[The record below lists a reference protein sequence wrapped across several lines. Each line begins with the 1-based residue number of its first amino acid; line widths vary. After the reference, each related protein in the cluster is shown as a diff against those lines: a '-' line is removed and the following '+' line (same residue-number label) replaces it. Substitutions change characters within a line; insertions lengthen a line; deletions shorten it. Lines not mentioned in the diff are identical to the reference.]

1 MEPLDI
7 GWPRRRAAARAC
19 GAGRAVARARRRDPR
34 RSHRR
39 AALPFVG
46 LPPRHRCPGTG
57 RAEPRAVRGPA
68 VARGGPREPGDRA
81 RGGPRARSHGR
92 ILRSL
97 GRRRGDAR
105 SRRDPRVP
113 LAPAADCRRGRRATI
128 APGRVC
134 RDRARGLGGDGAA
147 GARAGAGGA
156 GARLR
161 AGGPR
166 ARRVRRAA
174 RGAARP
180 PQRARARHRRRDPGG
195 RGRDHGR
202 SGPLVRGPG
211 CAAADAV
218 LGRHDR
224 RGTGSAARCA
234 VGVALPGARDR
245 RHGAGCQSRGRRLA
259 RRARRAGMT
268 DIAYHPTRLRA
279 LRDQFR
285 ALRAA
290 EFPWTADT
298 VYLNNASIGPIPERT
313 RRALDEFTAKRTA
326 PHLLPDRELQA
337 GLQAA
342 RVAVARL
349 INAESS
355 EIALTT
361 NTSFGLNVAA
371 RALPLQRGD
380 VVLVS
385 DREFPANVY
394 PWLLL
399 KKQGVDVELAP
410 CAPEGWPDEDY
421 LVERLHDPRVR
432 VLALSFVQFSNG
444 YRADLARLGAACR
457 ANGTFLVVD
466 GIQGVGNSVLDV
478 RETPVDI
485 LACGGQ
491 KWLLAPWGSG
501 FVYVRRELISVL
513 EPPVTGWMAFEGT
526 DDFSRLTEY
535 NPTFRSDAR
544 RFEMVTLPFQD
555 FHGMTASVG
564 MLAEL
569 GIDDI
574 AQYARTLH
582 EPVCRWADETG
593 VRVVSPRAEA
603 HRSAI
608 ICLAPAHPV
617 EAYHALKRAHVVCSL
632 REGAIRLA
640 PHCYNTVEE
649 LERVLDVLDQV
660 DPL

>member
-1 MEPLDI
+1 
-7 GWPRRRAAARAC
+7 
-19 GAGRAVARARRRDPR
+19 V
-34 RSHRR
+34 
-39 AALPFVG
+39 
-46 LPPRHRCPGTG
+46 
-57 RAEPRAVRGPA
+57 
-68 VARGGPREPGDRA
+68 
-81 RGGPRARSHGR
+81 
-92 ILRSL
+92 
-97 GRRRGDAR
+97 
-105 SRRDPRVP
+105 
-113 LAPAADCRRGRRATI
+113 
-128 APGRVC
+128 
-134 RDRARGLGGDGAA
+134 
-147 GARAGAGGA
+147 
-156 GARLR
+156 
-161 AGGPR
+161 
-166 ARRVRRAA
+166 
-174 RGAARP
+174 
-180 PQRARARHRRRDPGG
+180 
-195 RGRDHGR
+195 
-202 SGPLVRGPG
+202 
-211 CAAADAV
+211 
-218 LGRHDR
+218 
-224 RGTGSAARCA
+224 
-234 VGVALPGARDR
+234 
-245 RHGAGCQSRGRRLA
+245 
-259 RRARRAGMT
+259 T

-279 LRDQFR
+279 VRDSFR

-313 RRALDEFTAKRTA
+313 RRALDEFTARRTA
-326 PHLLPDRELQA
+326 PHLLPDRELLG

-342 RVAVARL
+342 REGVARL

-410 CAPEGWPDEDY
+410 CVPEGWPDEDY
-421 LVERLHDPRVR
+421 LIERLEDPRVR
-432 VLALSFVQFSNG
+432 VLAVSFVQFSNG

-457 ANGTFLVVD
+457 ANGTLLVVD

-491 KWLLAPWGSG
+491 KWLLSPWGSG
-501 FVYVRRELISVL
+501 FMYVRRELVRVL
-513 EPPVTGWMAFEGT
+513 EPAMAGWMAFEGT

-544 RFEMVTLPFQD
+544 RFEMVTLPYQD
-555 FHGMTASVG
+555 FYGMTASVA

-569 GIDDI
+569 GIRDI
-574 AQYARTLH
+574 AEHTRALH
-582 EPVCRWADETG
+582 EQVWQWADANG
-593 VRVVSPRAEA
+593 VRVASARDEA

-608 ICLAPAHPV
+608 VCLAPERAA
-617 EAYHALKRAHVVCSL
+617 EAFHAIKRAHIVCSL
-632 REGAIRLA
+632 REGAIRLS

-649 LERVLDVLDQV
+649 MERVLDVLDQ
-660 DPL
+660 LE

>member
-1 MEPLDI
+1 MADVS
-7 GWPRRRAAARAC
+7 A
-19 GAGRAVARARRRDPR
+19 
-34 RSHRR
+34 
-39 AALPFVG
+39 
-46 LPPRHRCPGTG
+46 RHRCPGPG

-68 VARGGPREPGDRA
+68 VARGGPGEPGDRP
-81 RGGPRARSHGR
+81 RGGARARPHGR
-92 ILRSL
+92 LLRPV

-105 SRRDPRVP
+105 RRRDPRIPVA
-113 LAPAADCRRGRRATI
+113 APAHRRRRRRATV
-128 APGRVC
+128 APGRVY
-134 RDRARGLGGDGAA
+134 RHRARGLGGDGPA
-147 GARAGAGGA
+147 GARPGTR
-156 GARLR
+156 GARPRLCASSPR
-161 AGGPR
+161 AG
-166 ARRVRRAA
+166 RVGRAA
-174 RGAARP
+174 RDAARA
-180 PQRARARHRRRDPGG
+180 PQRARAGHHRGDARR

-202 SGPLVRGPG
+202 GGPLVRGPG
-211 CAAADAV
+211 RPATDPV
-218 LGRHDR
+218 LGCHDR
-224 RGTGSAARCA
+224 GGAGSAAGCA

-245 RHGAGCQSRGRRLA
+245 YHRAGRQSRGRWS
-259 RRARRAGMT
+259 ARRAGRPNMT

-313 RRALDEFTAKRTA
+313 RRALDEFTAKPTA

-337 GLQAA
+337 GLPAPRVPLA
-342 RVAVARL
+342 RPLHADP
-349 INAESS
+349 AEL
-355 EIALTT
+355 ALAT
-361 NTSFGLNVAA
+361 NTSHGLNLAA
-371 RALPLQRGD
+371 CALPLQRGD

-394 PWLLL
+394 PWMLL
-399 KKQGVDVELAP
+399 KKQGVEVELAP
-410 CAPEGWPDEDY
+410 CGPEGWPDEDY

-432 VLALSFVQFSNG
+432 VLAVSFVQFSNG
-444 YRADLARLGAACR
+444 YRADLGRLGAACR

-491 KWLLAPWGSG
+491 KWLLSPWGSG

-513 EPPVTGWMAFEGT
+513 EPAVAGWMAFEGT

-544 RFEMVTLPFQD
+544 RFEMVTLPYQD
-555 FHGMTASVG
+555 FYGMTESIR
-564 MLAEL
+564 MLAEI
-569 GIDDI
+569 GIADI
-574 AQYARTLH
+574 ARYTRALH
-582 EPVCRWADETG
+582 EAVFRWADEKG
-593 VRVVSPRAEA
+593 ARLVSPRDEV

-608 ICLAPAHPV
+608 VCIAPDRPA
-617 EAYHALKRAHVVCSL
+617 EAFHALKRAHVVCSL

-640 PHCYNTVEE
+640 PHCYNTAEE
-649 LERVLDVLDQV
+649 MARVLDVLDQMK
-660 DPL
+660 